1 MCLRLHKDHRG
12 VQCRYVGLVITV
24 CRSELVTR
32 RQIVMTCASG
42 WTKTIRPRYTGGRLV
57 ITVCRGEFIDKTVDF
72 DGMCLTLDN
81 VHKGMQPRYVGGRL
95 VVTVCRGEF
104 FDKTV
109 DCDGMIS
116 EWPGKFCV

>member
-1 MCLRLHKDHRG
+1 
-12 VQCRYVGLVITV
+12 
-24 CRSELVTR
+24 
-32 RQIVMTCASG
+32 MTCASG
-42 WTKTIRPRYTGGRLV
+42 WTKTTRPRYIGGRLV

-104 FDKTV
+104 VDKTV